1 MADTLIT
8 HGMCCFVT
16 IHKRTNKTRS
26 SKKNINLVVAQ
37 FITCNRDVICIL
49 QNTPVFI
56 LHSVIYVKIYTY
68 GLQKTKIKTLLEL
81 MFAEWKILKL
91 KDEIEIM
98 EKYAKN
104 GRRYIIFYAAYVYFT
119 AVGCV
124 IATLMPQFFD
134 LIKPLNQ
141 SRPVILLYPAEYFVD
156 VNNNFTYI
164 FMHMTIALQFAL
176 LVLIAADSM
185 FICYTEYANGLFAI
199 IGYRFQYLLYKYS
212 TGNILCQNLTLYK
225 SNNIYQET
233 LVDTIQM
240 HLRAIN
246 FVKLLESTYTV
257 PFAITLGLNTII
269 MSCTLLQIVL
279 VSEQTEEVVKYL
291 VYVFAQIFHLFC
303 ISFQGQKIIDGS
315 IRVTD
320 KIYNGL
326 WYMMPAKSQKNLLIP
341 LRRCLEPCRLS
352 AGKIYVFSLR
362 SFTTVMQTSMSYFT
376 VLSSFQ

>member
-26 SKKNINLVVAQ
+26 SCTIYYVQSGCDMHSSKHSCVHTSFSNLRQ
-37 FITCNRDVICIL
+37 D
-49 QNTPVFI
+49 
-56 LHSVIYVKIYTY
+56 IYVWI
-68 GLQKTKIKTLLEL
+68 TKDK
-81 MFAEWKILKL
+81 
-91 KDEIEIM
+91 
-98 EKYAKN
+98 
-104 GRRYIIFYAAYVYFT
+104 AYVYFT